1 MDDKD
6 EKVDLSA
13 LSPGLTPERY
23 ERMVKSV
30 SARGIAALQ
39 QQSSL
44 PAQLS
49 RWARPVL
56 AVSAVVLLAAAF
68 GLLRPS
74 PQQPAQTLEQSL
86 LGWSATDHVP
96 TGAELYSVLGG
107 GQ

>member
-6 EKVDLSA
+6 EKVDLAA
-13 LSPGLTPERY
+13 LSSGLTPERF
-23 ERMVKSV
+23 ERMVMSV
-30 SARGIAALQ
+30 SARGVAALQ
-39 QQSSL
+39 QQNSL

-74 PQQPAQTLEQSL
+74 PQPTQTLEQSL

-107 GQ
+107 GR